1 MSGNKKSPLIKKIV
15 KDEIVG
21 AGVAGGVSIGA
32 SADSATGF
40 SDGGLLIGLGADI
53 CKKIYHLICSN
64 RITSDTT

>member
-1 MSGNKKSPLIKKIV
+1 MVLFNLKPSVAQLYQVTYQIQYQKNTV

-32 SADSATGF
+32 SADSAIGF

-53 CKKIYHLICSN
+53 GKKV
-64 RITSDTT
+64 